1 MIKKISKLGLGCWGL
16 GGDAYGSIDDDLSKK
31 IIYKAI
37 DSGINFFDTSPTY
50 GFGKSEERLGKYLP
64 KNDNL
69 IIATKVGMK
78 AHSGTEV
85 PLSFTLKSIEKSID
99 QSLNRL
105 NIESIPL
112 AQLHSPMLDYKTLF
126 PDIFETL
133 KLLTEKG
140 KVKQWGISIAKPN
153 HFANLEKDW
162 NWASIEFNFSLI
174 DQRILKYENYYQNYS
189 GILIARTPLNFGF
202 LTKQSTSESMVK
214 DPKSHLSK
222 WSKIQIEKWD
232 FAASEMRK
240 LSEKLGRTLT
250 ELAIRFTLDTN
261 LVEYS
266 IPGAMNL
273 SELEENISASKA
285 LPLSIGEI
293 LEIYAVYKNIEIN
306 LNLITPFKDVIID

>member
-31 IIYKAI
+31 IIYKAM

-50 GFGKSEERLGKYLP
+50 GFGKSEERLGKYLL

-69 IIATKVGMK
+69 VIATKVGMK

-99 QSLNRL
+99 QSLIRL

-112 AQLHSPMLDYKTLF
+112 AQLHSPMLDYKILF

-153 HFANLEKDW
+153 HFANFEKDW
-162 NWASIEFNFSLI
+162 KWASIEFNFSLI
-174 DQRILKYENYYQNYS
+174 DQRILNYENYYENYS

-202 LTKQSTSESMVK
+202 LTQLSKSKSMLK

-250 ELAIRFTLDTN
+250 ELAIRFTLDTD

-285 LPLSIGEI
+285 LPLSIDEI
-293 LEIYAVYKNIEIN
+293 LEIYTVYKNIETN
-306 LNLITPFKDVIID
+306 LNLISPFKNVIID

>member
-1 MIKKISKLGLGCWGL
+1 
-16 GGDAYGSIDDDLSKK
+16 
-31 IIYKAI
+31 
-37 DSGINFFDTSPTY
+37 
-50 GFGKSEERLGKYLP
+50 
-64 KNDNL
+64 
-69 IIATKVGMK
+69 
-78 AHSGTEV
+78 
-85 PLSFTLKSIEKSID
+85 
-99 QSLNRL
+99 
-105 NIESIPL
+105 
-112 AQLHSPMLDYKTLF
+112 
-126 PDIFETL
+126 
-133 KLLTEKG
+133 
-140 KVKQWGISIAKPN
+140 
-153 HFANLEKDW
+153 
-162 NWASIEFNFSLI
+162 
-174 DQRILKYENYYQNYS
+174 
-189 GILIARTPLNFGF
+189 
-202 LTKQSTSESMVK
+202 MVK

-293 LEIYAVYKNIEIN
+293 LEIYTVYKNIEIN

>member
-99 QSLNRL
+99 QSLIRL

>member
-1 MIKKISKLGLGCWGL
+1 MIKKIAKLGLGCWGL

-99 QSLNRL
+99 QSLIRL

-112 AQLHSPMLDYKTLF
+112 AQLHSPMLDYKILF

-133 KLLTEKG
+133 KLLTKKG

-174 DQRILKYENYYQNYS
+174 DQRILKYENYYENFS

-202 LTKQSTSESMVK
+202 LTKQSKSESMMK

-222 WSKIQIEKWD
+222 WSKIQIEKWN
-232 FAASEMRK
+232 FAASEMRN
-240 LSEKLGRTLT
+240 LSEKLGDRKS
-250 ELAIRFTLDTN
+250 
-261 LVEYS
+261 V
-266 IPGAMNL
+266 
-273 SELEENISASKA
+273 
-285 LPLSIGEI
+285 
-293 LEIYAVYKNIEIN
+293 V
-306 LNLITPFKDVIID
+306 